1 MLQLWDN
8 SERSAIVCSLDT
20 SLALFKLFSS
30 NSSGSTLALQL
41 SLLSRS
47 GLAIEILT
55 TFV

>member
-1 MLQLWDN
+1 MLQLCDN

-20 SLALFKLFSS
+20 LALLKLLSS
-30 NSSGSTLALQL
+30 NLSGSTQVLQL